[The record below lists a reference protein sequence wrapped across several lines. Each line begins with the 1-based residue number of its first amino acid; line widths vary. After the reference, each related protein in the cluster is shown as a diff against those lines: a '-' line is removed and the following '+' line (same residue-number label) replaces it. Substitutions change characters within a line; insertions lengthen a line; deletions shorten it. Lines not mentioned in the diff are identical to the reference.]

1 MSPIEPTWDAAR
13 EASAIAAAQR
23 GDVRAF
29 EVLVSAYQELAY
41 AVTYHILGQPDA
53 AMDATQDAF
62 VRAFQGLHRFRGGS
76 FKGWILRIA
85 TNCAYDQL
93 RYLQRRPSTP
103 IDDLVED
110 EEHSELLLATDE
122 EPEARAER
130 GDLNDALRR
139 GLQEIPPDQRA
150 TLVLSDIH
158 GLSYEEI
165 ARATRVSVGT
175 VKSRLS
181 RARAKLRD
189 YMLAHEELLPG
200 RYRPTVND
208 S

>member
-1 MSPIEPTWDAAR
+1 
-13 EASAIAAAQR
+13 
-23 GDVRAF
+23 
-29 EVLVSAYQELAY
+29 
-41 AVTYHILGQPDA
+41 
-53 AMDATQDAF
+53 
-62 VRAFQGLHRFRGGS
+62 
-76 FKGWILRIA
+76 
-85 TNCAYDQL
+85 
-93 RYLQRRPSTP
+93 
-103 IDDLVED
+103 
-110 EEHSELLLATDE
+110 LLATDE